1 MSVRNIMKKIRTI
14 LIQRKIKSEE
24 GASLSV
30 ALLFFLV
37 CAVVGSVILAAA
49 TSSVGRMKNL
59 SSTER
64 DKDAVY
70 STARLV
76 VRRMAGKNLT
86 DEKILP
92 GLLRLKASENG
103 NEDGTSDG
111 AGNSAKSS
119 VGNSKD
125 GTQLVCNPADNTL
138 TATVQFSFYRRVN
151 EDGTYVDSRTADAD
165 TSGAAST
172 PESGGTA
179 STGTTETPGGNTVDS
194 SGTSQAG
201 TSDYLNGSLPGS
213 PFANLKDATD
223 QNSDSGLNLTGYEI
237 VRAGEIIHYFWS
249 NYVLKDDGKLGQS
262 VDEPGFSK
270 DNAYN
275 WTGDA
280 VPGNHTWMYGH
291 SDSVDNSLTDSVFK
305 KQSYIL
311 NVGNDSEAIKVCVD
325 FYMDKNL
332 NIEAQIYPYKDK
344 DGQQTSTFKNASA
357 RCLVKIPANGGELQY
372 AQDTDTE
379 ENKDTAESGASAP
392 VAVSGTTGGS
402 GAPSEVSPQN
412 MDDTDGS
419 VTYKVTVTRS
429 VTLSGFGWGEA
440 KVYTGSA
447 IAAQN
452 PAGS

>member
-1 MSVRNIMKKIRTI
+1 M
-14 LIQRKIKSEE
+14 
-24 GASLSV
+24 

-37 CAVVGSVILAAA
+37 CAVVGSVILAVAA
-49 TSSVGRMKNL
+49 SSVGRMKNL

-92 GLLRLKASENG
+92 GLLGLEASEKSD
-103 NEDGTSDG
+103 EDGTSDD
-111 AGNSAKSS
+111 AGKSAKVST
-119 VGNSKD
+119 GKAGD
-125 GTQLVCNPADNTL
+125 ITQIVCNPADNTL

-151 EDGTYVDSRTADAD
+151 EDGTYVDSRTADAG

-172 PESGGTA
+172 PESGGTV

-201 TSDYLNGSLPGS
+201 TSDYLNGRLPES
-213 PFANLKDATD
+213 PFANLQSTTGETV
-223 QNSDSGLNLTGYEI
+223 DSRLNLTGYEI
-237 VRAGEIIHYFWS
+237 VRAGEVIDSFWY
-249 NYVLKDDGKLGQS
+249 NYVLKDDGKLGQQVADS
-262 VDEPGFSK
+262 GFPG

-275 WTGDA
+275 WTRDD

-291 SDSVDNSLTDSVFK
+291 SDSVDNSLTDSAFK

-311 NVGNDSEAIKVCVD
+311 NVGNDSEALKVCVD
-325 FYMDKNL
+325 FYMDKDL
-332 NIEAQIYPYKDK
+332 NIEAQIYPYKDDK
-344 DGQQTSTFKNASA
+344 NGQQISTFKNASA
-357 RCLVKIPANGGELQY
+357 RCLMKIPANGGELQY
-372 AQDTDTE
+372 TQDTDTE

-392 VAVSGTTGGS
+392 IAVSGTTGGS

-412 MDDTDGS
+412 KDDTDGS

>member
-1 MSVRNIMKKIRTI
+1 MKKIRTI

-92 GLLRLKASENG
+92 GLLRLTASENG
-103 NEDGTSDG
+103 KEGGTSGG
-111 AGNSAKSS
+111 AGNSAKVST
-119 VGNSKD
+119 GNAGDS
-125 GTQLVCNPADNTL
+125 TQIVCNPTDNTL
-138 TATVQFSFYRRVN
+138 TATAQFSFYRRVN
-151 EDGTYVDSRTADAD
+151 EDGTYVDSRTADAG
-165 TSGAAST
+165 TSGAST

-179 STGTTETPGGNTVDS
+179 STGTTEIPGGNTADS
-194 SGTSQAG
+194 SGTSQAD

-213 PFANLKDATD
+213 PFANLQSTTGLPVY
-223 QNSDSGLNLTGYEI
+223 SRLNLTGYEI

-249 NYVLKDDGKLGQS
+249 NYVLKDDGTLGQS
-262 VDEPGFSK
+262 GDEPGFSN

-275 WTGDA
+275 WTRDD

-291 SDSVDNSLTDSVFK
+291 SDSVDNSLTDSAFK

-311 NVGNDSEAIKVCVD
+311 NVGKGSEAIKICVD

-332 NIEAQIYPYKDK
+332 NIEAQIYPYKK
-344 DGQQTSTFKNASA
+344 DNKNGQQTSTFKNASA

>member
-64 DKDAVY
+64 DKEAVY

-92 GLLRLKASENG
+92 GLLELKASENG

-138 TATVQFSFYRRVN
+138 TATAQFSFYRRVN
-151 EDGTYVDSRTADAD
+151 EDGTYVDSRTADAG

-172 PESGGTA
+172 PESGGTV
-179 STGTTETPGGNTVDS
+179 STGTNETPGGNTVDS
-194 SGTSQAG
+194 SGTPQ
-201 TSDYLNGSLPGS
+201 TLDYLNGWLPGS
-213 PFANLKDATD
+213 PFTNLKGATD
-223 QNSDSGLNLTGYEI
+223 QNKDSGLNLTGYEI
-237 VRAGEIIHYFWS
+237 VRAGEIIHYFWN
-249 NYVLKDDGKLGQS
+249 NYVLKDDGKLGQN
-262 VDEPGFSK
+262 VTEPGFSK

-291 SDSVDNSLTDSVFK
+291 SDSMDNSLTDSVFK

-325 FYMDKNL
+325 FYMDKDL
-332 NIEAQIYPYKDK
+332 NIEAQIYPYKDDK
-344 DGQQTSTFKNASA
+344 NGQQTSTFKNASA

-372 AQDTDTE
+372 TQDTDTE